1 MRWECFDNPAMDS
14 NAGRCEFVISV
25 LISAMLVAASLPLGS
40 PAFVAARE
48 DATLTRVF
56 NDFTRTIMIEN
67 LAGPTDVRTSQAL
80 TVSVTAS
87 RPYDA
92 NNARVESEVL
102 FERPAR
108 DSLRVVTNP
117 NSLFRPIALT
127 VLVPSA
133 SLVSVRGGT
142 QRVSIKGL
150 TASLSVE
157 TASGNISIYLPE
169 KANTDL
175 SLRAIRGVVESRL
188 PVTIFGQ
195 PDAHLL
201 DGKLGTGGSPM
212 IARSQRGNITLFA
225 EAGSFTAPV
234 NPGFDGV
241 AKTNPGSSGTNVT
254 GLTSSRVSSTDPVA
268 NGGAGSGEEL
278 IKLEARLVN
287 LNVKVTDAGGRTLPA
302 LTKEDFIVLEDDLR
316 QDVSYFEPVTAPLHI
331 VLLLD
336 LSGSTEHKIKVMKKA
351 AQKFVDSLKPTDHI
365 AVAAFTRRFF
375 IISNFTTDHKLLND
389 RIGDIKNR
397 HAGTAYYDAMWA
409 TLDLLEGE
417 NTTRKAIVVLTDGVD
432 NSLSDPD
439 NAEFDPSHSFDELL
453 ARAEE
458 ADATIYPIY
467 LDTEYETLGAGGRTG
482 HEAYV
487 TARKQL
493 KALADQTGA
502 MVFKADRAEDL
513 EGVYQQV
520 ATELHSLYSMA
531 YAPKIMRKD
540 GKWRKISIAV
550 DLPGARVRT
559 KRGYFA
565 K

>member
-1 MRWECFDNPAMDS
+1 MRGKCFNNPAMDS
-14 NAGRCEFVISV
+14 HAGRCEFMVSV
-25 LISAMLVAASLPLGS
+25 LISAMLVTASLPFCS
-40 PAFVAARE
+40 PAIAAARE
-48 DATLTRVF
+48 DATFTRVF
-56 NDFTRTIMIEN
+56 NEFTRTIMIEN
-67 LAGPTDVRTSQAL
+67 LAGPTDVRTWQAS

-150 TASLSVE
+150 AASLSVE
-157 TASGNISIYLPE
+157 TASGNVSIYLPE

-195 PDAHLL
+195 ADAHML
-201 DGKLGTGGSPM
+201 DGKLGAGGSPL
-212 IARSQRGNITLFA
+212 IARSQRGNITLFS
-225 EAGSFTAPV
+225 EAASFTAPA
-234 NPGFDGV
+234 NPGFEAV
-241 AKTNPGSSGTNVT
+241 AKANPGNSGTNVT
-254 GLTSSRVSSTDPVA
+254 GLTSRRVSSSDLPR
-268 NGGAGSGEEL
+268 GGGGSSEEA
-278 IKLEARLVN
+278 IRLEARLVN
-287 LNVKVTDAGGRTLPA
+287 LNVKVTDAGGKTLPA

-351 AQKFVDSLKPTDHI
+351 AQKFVDSLKPTDRI
-365 AVAAFTRRFF
+365 AAAAFTRRFF
-375 IISNFTTDHKLLND
+375 IISNFTTDHKLLKD

-409 TLDLLEGE
+409 TLDLLEE
-417 NTTRKAIVVLTDGVD
+417 EKTTRKAIVVLTDGVD

-467 LDTEYETLGAGGRTG
+467 LDTEYETIGAGGRTG

-493 KALADQTGA
+493 QALADQTGA

-520 ATELHSLYSMA
+520 AAELHSLYSMA